1 MASPVL
7 APQETADD
15 PSRMTFHE
23 LILLNLQLNGRLDAL
38 WQRVLYSHAAI
49 VGVMVF
55 FGTSDELYAVPRIL
69 VFAFYTANLI
79 MTLYAFNET
88 LTGMRAAIADLK
100 SLQQGS
106 ARTKIQEWVF
116 TRNYDRHAT
125 VRMAILGTTWLLLG
139 YLLVFPLF

>member
-1 MASPVL
+1 MASPASTKL
-7 APQETADD
+7 ETADD
-15 PSRMTFHE
+15 PSRMSFHE
-23 LILLNLQLNGRLDAL
+23 LISLNLQFNGRLDAL

-55 FGTSDELYAVPRIL
+55 FGTSDLLYAVPRIL

-88 LTGMRAAIADLK
+88 LAGMKAAISDLK
-100 SLQQGS
+100 TLQGGVAQ
-106 ARTKIQEWVF
+106 TKIQEWVF
-116 TRNYDRHAT
+116 SRNYDRHSA

-139 YLLVFPLF
+139 YLLIVPIF